1 MTNHYH
7 LAMETPEAN
16 LVEGMRWL
24 QGTFGNRFNACRKE
38 RGHVFQ
44 ARYKSLVIEEGRPLL
59 GLVNYIHLNPVR
71 AGMVSLENLKDYGSS
86 SYPKFFKKRLPKYLD
101 RERFLGALEFPNS
114 GKGMKQY
121 AKHLEF
127 SEEADPKER
136 ENLGKRY
143 CRGWAVASKEYR
155 KELKKMYA
163 GLEEPAGWG
172 GPEVIEL
179 REEKWQGVL
188 EELLKEA
195 DKKREDVELSPKT
208 AEWKVRIAKRLRETT
223 TARNAWIAENLAMG
237 HSSRVTNAIR
247 GYSILWDP
255 FEAFAVHNAGK
266 GSAYVRAHRPAKLI
280 AFSETGS
287 RSSASKLEYSVKA
300 LSRPKKIALAKKWKA
315 GQPKTSSS

>member
-1 MTNHYH
+1 
-7 LAMETPEAN
+7 
-16 LVEGMRWL
+16 
-24 QGTFGNRFNACRKE
+24 
-38 RGHVFQ
+38 
-44 ARYKSLVIEEGRPLL
+44 
-59 GLVNYIHLNPVR
+59 VNYIHLNPVR

-163 GLEEPAGWG
+163 GLKEPAGWG

-255 FEAFAVHNAGK
+255 FWRPNRVSTLWTIKEIANRHAGAVKNRNPSEDPRILADDLTFQLQCVILLTGDKTHFGPLDGK
-266 GSAYVRAHRPAKLI
+266 TVSGVTIHSPASL
-280 AFSETGS
+280 AVFST
-287 RSSASKLEYSVKA
+287 
-300 LSRPKKIALAKKWKA
+300 
-315 GQPKTSSS
+315 